1 MPTQIRVALVVFW
14 LASLFAVGT
23 LARGQVTSPPAN
35 WQDPWQV
42 EPLDA
47 PLVLSGAD
55 VGFRVE
61 GLLRGTPAGT
71 IVIRYMG
78 KWVEPEITPKMRL
91 VR

>member
-1 MPTQIRVALVVFW
+1 MPTRIRVALVVFW

-23 LARGQVTSPPAN
+23 LARGQVT
-35 WQDPWQV
+35 QV

-61 GLLRGTPAGT
+61 GHLRGTPAGT
-71 IVIRYMG
+71 LVIRYMG
-78 KWVEPEITPKMRL
+78 EWVEPEIPPKMRL
-91 VR
+91 LH